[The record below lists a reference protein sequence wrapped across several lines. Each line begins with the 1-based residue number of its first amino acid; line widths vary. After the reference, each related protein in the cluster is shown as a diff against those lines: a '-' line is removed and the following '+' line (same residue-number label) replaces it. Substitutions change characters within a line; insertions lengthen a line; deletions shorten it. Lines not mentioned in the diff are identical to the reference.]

1 MSIRMVLVSHR
12 RLGKKKKKKKPYT
25 ATETET
31 AMPIGKKNKVLRDQ
45 LACICHVVV
54 KEPSN
59 IHCGL
64 HWWLR

>member
-1 MSIRMVLVSHR
+1 MGCQSELFWSVIEDL
-12 RLGKKKKKKKPYT
+12 KKKKKKPYT